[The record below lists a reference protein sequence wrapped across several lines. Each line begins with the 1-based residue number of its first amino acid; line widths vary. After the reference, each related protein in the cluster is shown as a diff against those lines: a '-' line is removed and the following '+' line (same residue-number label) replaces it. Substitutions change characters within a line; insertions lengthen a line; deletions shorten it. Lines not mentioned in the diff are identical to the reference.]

1 MKVRRYLL
9 AFLLLGIGSL
19 ASSAREYT
27 RDSLKVDGQYR
38 VFRLYRPEGLAQDA
52 PLLFVL
58 HGYSSPGEVNDLAC
72 HAADRHKFAVCIP
85 IGLKDPTGKHSWNVG
100 YPMQEGWKV
109 DDVQSMCRMARYV
122 QKKYHL
128 SARNTFLSGMSN
140 GGEMCYLLAYSDQK
154 VFKAFG
160 SLAGLTMQWLYK
172 ERRIPRPVPF
182 LEIHGT
188 SDTTSM
194 WEGDPENTGGWNP
207 YIAVPMAVHAVAAAD
222 RCEVEECDTVVYE
235 QTRKHRP
242 IVRHKYLR
250 GDQGTE
256 VWLYE
261 VKGAPHCWFTDDMDT
276 GEVLWEFFSKYLE

>member
-1 MKVRRYLL
+1 MKVRRHLL

-58 HGYSSPGEVNDLAC
+58 HGYSSPGEVDDLAC
-72 HAADRHKFAVCIP
+72 RAADRHKFAVCIP

-109 DDVQSMCRMARYV
+109 DDVKSMCRMARYV

-242 IVRHKYLR
+242 IIRHKYLR
-250 GDQGTE
+250 GDQELRSGSTR
-256 VWLYE
+256 
-261 VKGAPHCWFTDDMDT
+261 
-276 GEVLWEFFSKYLE
+276 